1 MAPRVDRVFLLS
13 PARASGVRAGWL
25 LRPQASFE
33 LAVRL
38 RAGTANLGEL
48 FAFASGLY
56 FRGKLAYA
64 RAFAQPDASG
74 EGAWVIA
81 PGRGL
86 LPPQTPFT
94 RAELRALAAVPV
106 DAAHGPFRE
115 PLLRDARRLATTLA
129 ASTEVVLLG
138 SIASPKYLEP
148 LLSVFGSRLRFPRA
162 FVGRGDMSRGGLM
175 LRCVASGE
183 ELEYLA
189 VEGATRTGARPP
201 RLPRLGRAAS

>member
-1 MAPRVDRVFLLS
+1 MAPPVRRVFLLS

-48 FAFASGLY
+48 FSFASGLY

-64 RAFAQPDASG
+64 RAFARPPPRG

-86 LPPQTPFT
+86 LPPQTPFSLE
-94 RAELRALAAVPV
+94 ALRELAAVPV

-115 PLLRDARRLATTLA
+115 PLLADARMLA
-129 ASTEVVLLG
+129 ARLPRSTEVVLLG

-148 LLSVFGSRLRFPRA
+148 LLSIFGPRLLFPRA

-175 LRCVASGE
+175 LRCVESGE
-183 ELEYLA
+183 ELDYLP

-201 RLPRLGRAAS
+201 RLPRKAS